1 MRAKRAIIVSQKARH
16 IARLAQILRRAKGAR
31 LRTTAIKAMSI
42 SAPFIRRPVG
52 TSLLAAALLL
62 SGILAFNLLPVASLP
77 RVDFPVISVGASLPG
92 ADPQTMASAVATP
105 LERQFGRI
113 SGVNQMTSS
122 SQLGSTG
129 ITLQFDLN
137 RNIDAAARDVQA
149 AINAAR
155 SQLPANLPSNPT
167 YRKANPADAPIL
179 ILALTSD
186 TVPVARLYDT
196 SDSILAQKL
205 SQVDG
210 VGQVFTWGSAPPA
223 VRAEVNPMLL
233 NKFGVG
239 LDTVRNAL
247 NLANANQAKGQV
259 SSGDVN
265 WTFTDNDQLFTAD
278 QYRPLIVA
286 YHNGGPVRLGDVADV
301 QDSVADVRNIGLAN
315 GKPGVLVVIFRQP
328 AANVIETVDRVRAL
342 MPYLQ
347 SSISP
352 AIKLAV
358 VSDRTLTVRAS
369 VKDIESTLL
378 ISIVLVILVV
388 FVFLR
393 TVRATVIPSIA
404 VPLSLVGTFGGMYL
418 LDYSLD
424 NLSLMALAISTGF
437 VVDDAIV
444 VLENITRY
452 VEQGM
457 GAVQAAFKGAAEIG
471 FTVLS
476 MSLSLVAVF
485 IPLLMMGGIVGRL
498 FREFAVTLSIAI
510 GVSLL
515 VSLTTTPTM
524 CAKFLRPSE
533 PNQRHNAV
541 YRSSEW
547 LFETLLATYRHA
559 LKWVLAH
566 QPVTLLV
573 TILVACLSVYLYII
587 VPKGFFPQQ
596 DTGRLQG
603 SVQAAQ
609 DISFQAMSGKMEQF
623 VKIILKDPA
632 VATAVGF
639 AGGGGATNQG
649 RFFVMLKPLEQR
661 GQCTTPHFWNPCYF
675 SADDVINRLRGK
687 LAVVPGAT
695 LFLQV
700 QQDLTIGGRYGQ
712 AQHQYTIQGEDLNEL
727 NNWGPLLLQ
736 KMRSLP
742 ELRDVNTD
750 QQDRGLQAQLV
761 IDRDT
766 ASRLGIAAQDIDNAL
781 YDAFG
786 QRQVSTMY
794 RPLNQYH
801 VVMEVAPE
809 YQQTTEALQNIYLRS
824 TSGTPIPLAAFTHF
838 VPSNIPLAVNHQS
851 QFPSVTI
858 SFNLAPGVSLGQAT
872 LAIEKVQRSIGFPA
886 TIQASFQ
893 GTAAAFKDSLS
904 SEPVLILT
912 ALITVYIVLGM
923 LYESYIHP
931 ITILS
936 TLPSAGVGALLAL
949 LLTHNELNVIGTIGI
964 ILLIGLVKK
973 NAIMMI
979 DVALEVERTQGKK
992 PAEAIYE
999 ACILRFR
1006 PIMMTTMAA
1015 LLGGLP
1021 LALGTGTGS
1030 ELHRPLGITIVGGLA
1045 VSQLLTLFT
1054 TPVVYVYLDRLRLAL
1069 RGGADETLPQTGP
1082 PGPPR
1087 HSPAH

>member
-1 MRAKRAIIVSQKARH
+1 
-16 IARLAQILRRAKGAR
+16 
-31 LRTTAIKAMSI
+31 MSI
-42 SAPFIRRPVG
+42 SAPFIRRPIG

-62 SGILAFNLLPVASLP
+62 SGILAFNYLPVASLP
-77 RVDFPVISVGASLPG
+77 RVDFPVIGVGAGLPG
-92 ADPQTMASAVATP
+92 ADPETMASAVATP

-137 RNIDAAARDVQA
+137 RDINAAARDVQA

-155 SQLPANLPSNPT
+155 SQLPSNLPSNPS

-186 TVPVARLYDT
+186 TFPIARLYDT

-205 SQVDG
+205 SQVEG
-210 VGQVFTWGSAPPA
+210 VGQVFTFGSAPPA
-223 VRAEVNPMLL
+223 VRAEVNPTLL
-233 NKFGVG
+233 NKLGVG

-247 NLANANQAKGQV
+247 NAANANRPKGQV
-259 SSGDVN
+259 SNSTVSSS
-265 WTFTDNDQLFTAD
+265 FSDNDQLFTAD
-278 QYRPLIVA
+278 EYRPLIIA
-286 YHNGGPVRLGDVADV
+286 YHNGAAVRLGDVAEV

-315 GKPGVLVVIFRQP
+315 GKPAVLIVLFRQP
-328 AANVIETVDRVRAL
+328 GANIIQTVDRVRTL
-342 MPYLQ
+342 MPYLRT
-347 SSISP
+347 SISP
-352 AIKLAV
+352 AIDLQV
-358 VSDRTLTVRAS
+358 VLDRTVTVRAS
-369 VKDIESTLL
+369 VKDIETTLL

-404 VPLSLVGTFGGMYL
+404 VPLSLVGTFSGMYL
-418 LDYSLD
+418 LGYSLD

-444 VLENITRY
+444 VLENIMRH
-452 VEQGM
+452 VEMGM
-457 GAVQAAFKGAAEIG
+457 GAVQASFKGASEIG

-476 MSLSLVAVF
+476 MSTSLVAVF

-524 CAKFLRPSE
+524 CAKFLRPALPDE
-533 PNQRHNAV
+533 RHNFF

-547 LFETLLATYRHA
+547 FFDKSLATYTHG
-559 LKWVLAH
+559 LKWVLRH
-566 QPVTLLV
+566 QLFTLIV
-573 TILVACLSVYLYII
+573 TILVACLSVYLYIQ

-596 DTGRLQG
+596 DTGRLMG
-603 SVQAAQ
+603 AVQASQ

-623 VKIILKDPA
+623 VKIVMKDPA
-632 VATAVGF
+632 IDTVVGF
-639 AGGGGATNQG
+639 AGGGSATNQG

-661 GQCTTPHFWNPCYF
+661 SKCQTRHFWQRCPNVT
-675 SADDVINRLRGK
+675 ADDVINRLRGK
-687 LAVVPGAT
+687 LAAVPGAT
-695 LFLQV
+695 LFLQTA
-700 QQDLTIGGRYGQ
+700 QDLTIGGRFGQ
-712 AQHQYTIQGEDLNEL
+712 AQYQYTLQGENLDDL
-727 NNWGPLLLQ
+727 NNWSPRLLEKL
-736 KMRSLP
+736 RRAP
-742 ELRDVNTD
+742 ELTDVNTD
-750 QQDRGLQAQLV
+750 QQDHGLQAKLV

-766 ASRLGIAAQDIDNAL
+766 ASRLGVSPQDLDNAL

-809 YQQTTEALQNIYLRS
+809 FQQTTEALQNIYLRAS
-824 TSGTPIPLAAFTHF
+824 NGNPIPLAAFTRF
-838 VPSNIPLAVNHQS
+838 VPSNTSLAVNHQG
-851 QFPSVTI
+851 QVPSVTI
-858 SFNLAPGVSLGQAT
+858 SFNLASGVSLGQAT
-872 LAIEKVQRSIGFPA
+872 LAIENAQRSIGFPP

-904 SEPVLILT
+904 SEPILILT

-949 LLTHNELNVIGTIGI
+949 LLTHKVFPTYVYELNVIGTIGI

-979 DVALEVERTQGKK
+979 DVALDVERTQGKK
-992 PAEAIYE
+992 PAEAIYD
-999 ACILRFR
+999 ACLLRFR

-1015 LLGGLP
+1015 LLGALP
-1021 LALGTGTGS
+1021 LALSNGTGS
-1030 ELHRPLGITIVGGLA
+1030 ELHRPLGITIVGGLI
-1045 VSQLLTLFT
+1045 VSQALTLFT
-1054 TPVVYVYLDRLRLAL
+1054 TPVVYVYLDRFRMFLRSVFGGEDSALAESSPS
-1069 RGGADETLPQTGP
+1069 D
-1082 PGPPR
+1082 PR
-1087 HSPAH
+1087 PSPAH